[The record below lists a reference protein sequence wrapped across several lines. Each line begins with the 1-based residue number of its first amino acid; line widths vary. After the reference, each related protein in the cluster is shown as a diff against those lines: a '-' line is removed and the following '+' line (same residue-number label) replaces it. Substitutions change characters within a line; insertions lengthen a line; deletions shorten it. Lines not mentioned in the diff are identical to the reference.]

1 MPKKLELPISEAA
14 VRALRVGDEV
24 EFSGTLVTGRD
35 AAHMYLHS
43 VEHDAVFDSMVRG
56 RFLYHC
62 GPVVK
67 KAEDGCW
74 RVIAAGPTT
83 SIREEPFEA
92 QTIEAYG
99 IRGIIGKGGMGPK
112 TLAALQ
118 KQGAVY
124 LHAVGGLAVVL
135 GQTVTRV
142 VSVHKLEELGPPEAM
157 WQLEVKDFPAVITMD
172 SQGGSLHVEME
183 AQSAAAARRLME
195 ANPALEKKER

>member
-1 MPKKLELPISEAA
+1 MPKKLELPISEAL
-14 VRALRVGDEV
+14 VRELRVGDEV
-24 EFSGTLVTGRD
+24 EFSGSLVTGRD
-35 AAHMYLHS
+35 AAHMHLHS
-43 VEHDAVFDSMVRG
+43 VEHDATFDGMVRN

-67 KAEDGCW
+67 REPDGSW

-92 QTIEAYG
+92 ETIAAYG

-118 KQGAVY
+118 KHGAVY
-124 LHAVGGLAVVL
+124 LHAIGGLAVVL
-135 GQTVTRV
+135 GQCVKRV
-142 VSVHKLEELGPPEAM
+142 LSVHRLEELGPAEAM

-172 SQGGSLHVEME
+172 AHGNSLHALMQE
-183 AQSAAAARRLME
+183 QSAKAARRLMD
-195 ANPALEKKER
+195 ANPALPK

>member
-14 VRALRVGDEV
+14 VRELRVGDEV

-35 AAHMYLHS
+35 AAHMHLHS
-43 VEHDAVFDSMVRG
+43 VAHDAKFDEMVRG

-67 KAEDGCW
+67 KAADGSW
-74 RVIAAGPTT
+74 TVIAAGPTT

-92 QTIEAYG
+92 ETIEAYG

-112 TLAALQ
+112 TLAAL
-118 KQGAVY
+118 KKHGAVY
-124 LHAVGGLAVVL
+124 LHAIGGLAVVL
-135 GQTVTRV
+135 GQCVTKVHRV
-142 VSVHKLEELGPPEAM
+142 HMFEELGPAEAM

-172 SQGGSLHVEME
+172 AHGESLHAKME
-183 AQSAAAARRLME
+183 AESAALARRLMD
-195 ANPALEKKER
+195 ANPARPK

>member
-1 MPKKLELPISEAA
+1 MPKKLELPISESA

-35 AAHMYLHS
+35 AAHMHLHS
-43 VEHDAVFDSMVRG
+43 VEHDAVFDGMVRG
-56 RFLYHC
+56 RSLYHC

-67 KAEDGCW
+67 KAEDGSW
-74 RVIAAGPTT
+74 HVIAAGPTT

-92 QTIEAYG
+92 ETIEAYG

-112 TLAALQ
+112 TLDALQ
-118 KQGAVY
+118 KHGAVY

-142 VSVHKLEELGPPEAM
+142 VSVHRLEELGPPEAM
-157 WQLEVKDFPAVITMD
+157 WQLEVKDF
-172 SQGGSLHVEME
+172 
-183 AQSAAAARRLME
+183 
-195 ANPALEKKER
+195 